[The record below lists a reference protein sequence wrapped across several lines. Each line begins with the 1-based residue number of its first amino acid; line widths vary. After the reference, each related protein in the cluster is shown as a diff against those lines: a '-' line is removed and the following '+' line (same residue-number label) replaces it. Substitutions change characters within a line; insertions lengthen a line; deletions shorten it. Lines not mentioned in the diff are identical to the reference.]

1 MSSQSVVLHIQIID
15 HLENDATTSTT
26 LSAQAQTQPRSY
38 HYLEQDGITQVDLIQ
53 HDHGFSLIRKGAW
66 HTNIQFST
74 QGLGTFSVI
83 SDQGE
88 LRGEVKLISSLIN
101 DTQIKLS
108 YQLIM
113 DRSIITHQTL
123 TVTIRG
129 AQA

>member
-1 MSSQSVVLHIQIID
+1 MLSQSVVLHIQIID
-15 HLENDATTSTT
+15 HLENDTTTSTT
-26 LSAQAQTQPRSY
+26 LLAQAQSQPRSY
-38 HYLEQDGITQVDLIQ
+38 HYLEQDGLTQVDLTQ

-66 HTNIQFST
+66 HTSIQFNT
-74 QGLGTFSVI
+74 QGLGTFTVN

-88 LRGEVKLISSLIN
+88 LRGEVKLISSRVDESLIRL
-101 DTQIKLS
+101 T

-113 DRSIITHQTL
+113 DHSIITHQTL